1 MDTAIVQ
8 LSMDEL
14 MTGVEITPQGS
25 IQAPIQTS
33 DAESIFAEIPP
44 EIVARLE
51 NLAADEVRYLLGPV
65 VYHPGGW
72 DAGQILPKYIP
83 QARLELVLSGEKSL
97 ATLEEALAYLAS
109 ASLCFPLHSNDAEVM
124 FWLTQEVWSKH
135 KLIRD
140 DQPVWEMLGHE
151 GPFTLTPYLE
161 HEVLNSL
168 GRKIRSSVVRHST
181 AWPAKKRHGG
191 FRDQNGS
198 RQLTG

>member
-1 MDTAIVQ
+1 MDTAVVQ
-8 LSMDEL
+8 LSLDEL
-14 MTGVEITPQGS
+14 MTGAEITPQGS

-65 VYHPGGW
+65 VYHPGW
-72 DAGQILPKYIP
+72 LDAGQILPKYIP

-97 ATLEEALAYLAS
+97 ATLEEALTYLAS
-109 ASLCFPLHSNDAEVM
+109 ASLCFPLHGDDAEVM
-124 FWLTQEVWSKH
+124 FWLIQEVWGKH
-135 KLIRD
+135 KLIGD

-151 GPFTLTPYLE
+151 GPFTLTHYLE

-168 GRKIRSSVVRHST
+168 RRNIRSSVVRHST
-181 AWPAKKRHGG
+181 VWPAKKRHGG